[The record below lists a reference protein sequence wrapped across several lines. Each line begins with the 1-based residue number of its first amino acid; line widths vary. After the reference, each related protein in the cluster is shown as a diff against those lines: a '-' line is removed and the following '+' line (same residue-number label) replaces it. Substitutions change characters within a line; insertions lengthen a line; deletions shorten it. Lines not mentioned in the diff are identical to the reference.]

1 MRFSLARVV
10 LVALALVL
18 VSACG
23 GDAGDDGDA
32 STTTFG
38 EPDTTV
44 AEESPDTSATTDP
57 GVDPGDSS
65 GDGVLGTVCLE
76 ATQAMAAAI
85 NAYSTG
91 MAGAMGGNLDDES
104 LQQSAAQLQAMADAA
119 PDEIKDDL
127 DVIAT
132 ELEGFYTAL
141 AESGYEPGSA
151 PTPEQIAQLSA
162 LAEVIDQEAFDEA
175 SDNID
180 EWFEANC

>member
-1 MRFSLARVV
+1 
-10 LVALALVL
+10 
-18 VSACG
+18 
-23 GDAGDDGDA
+23 
-32 STTTFG
+32 
-38 EPDTTV
+38 
-44 AEESPDTSATTDP
+44 
-57 GVDPGDSS
+57 
-65 GDGVLGTVCLE
+65 
-76 ATQAMAAAI
+76 
-85 NAYSTG
+85 
-91 MAGAMGGNLDDES
+91 MGGNLDDES
-104 LQQSAAQLQAMADAA
+104 LQESAAQLQAMADAA

>member
-10 LVALALVL
+10 LVSLALVL

-23 GDAGDDGDA
+23 GNAGEEGDA
-32 STTTFG
+32 STTTVG
-38 EPDTTV
+38 EPDTTAV
-44 AEESPDTSATTDP
+44 EETPDTTTAVDPDGDP
-57 GVDPGDSS
+57 GEDS

-91 MAGAMGGNLDDES
+91 MAGAMGGSLDDES
-104 LQQSAAQLQAMADAA
+104 LQESAAQLQAMADAA

-141 AESGYEPGSA
+141 AESGYEPGVA
-151 PTPEQIAQLSA
+151 PTPEQMAQLSA
-162 LAEVIDQEAFDEA
+162 LAEVIDQEAFDDA
-175 SDNID
+175 SDNIN

>member
-10 LVALALVL
+10 LVGLALVV

-32 STTTFG
+32 STTTIG
-38 EPDTTV
+38 EPGTTAVEETPDTT
-44 AEESPDTSATTDP
+44 AADP
-57 GVDPGDSS
+57 GGDSGDDS
-65 GDGVLGTVCLE
+65 GDDGFGTVCLE

-91 MAGAMGGNLDDES
+91 MAGAMGGSLDDQS
-104 LQQSAAQLQAMADAA
+104 LQESAAQLQAMADAA

-127 DVIAT
+127 DVIAN

-141 AESGYEPGSA
+141 AESGYEPGVA

-175 SDNID
+175 SDNIN

>member
-10 LVALALVL
+10 LVGLALVL

-23 GDAGDDGDA
+23 GDAGDDGDV
-32 STTTFG
+32 STTTG
-38 EPDTTV
+38 ESDTTV
-44 AEESPDTSATTDP
+44 AEETPDTTAADP
-57 GVDPGDSS
+57 GVDS
-65 GDGVLGTVCLE
+65 GDGSGNGVLGTVCLE

-91 MAGAMGGNLDDES
+91 MAGAMGGRLDDES
-104 LQQSAAQLQAMADAA
+104 LQESAAQLQAMADAA

-151 PTPEQIAQLSA
+151 PTPEQMAQLSA

-175 SDNID
+175 SDNIN

>member
-10 LVALALVL
+10 LVGLALVL
-18 VSACG
+18 VVACG
-23 GDAGDDGDA
+23 GDAGDDGDT
-32 STTTFG
+32 STTTVG
-38 EPDTTV
+38 EPNTTAAEETPDTT
-44 AEESPDTSATTDP
+44 AADP
-57 GVDPGDSS
+57 GVDSGDSS

-91 MAGAMGGNLDDES
+91 MAGAMGGNLDDQS
-104 LQQSAAQLQAMADAA
+104 LQESAAQLQAMADAA

-141 AESGYEPGSA
+141 AESGYEPGVA
-151 PTPEQIAQLSA
+151 PTPEQMAQLSA

-175 SDNID
+175 SDNIN

>member
-10 LVALALVL
+10 LVVLALGV
-18 VSACG
+18 VSACA
-23 GDAGDDGDA
+23 GDAGDDGGA
-32 STTTFG
+32 STTTVG
-38 EPDTTV
+38 ASGTTAVEETPDTT
-44 AEESPDTSATTDP
+44 AAADP
-57 GVDPGDSS
+57 GEDPGDGS
-65 GDGVLGTVCLE
+65 GDGGFGTVCLE

-91 MAGAMGGNLDDES
+91 MAGAMGGSRDDQS
-104 LQQSAAQLQAMADAA
+104 LQESAAQLQAMADAA
-119 PDEIKDDL
+119 PDEIKGDL
-127 DVIAT
+127 DVIAN

-141 AESGYEPGSA
+141 AESGYEPGVA

-175 SDNID
+175 SDNIN